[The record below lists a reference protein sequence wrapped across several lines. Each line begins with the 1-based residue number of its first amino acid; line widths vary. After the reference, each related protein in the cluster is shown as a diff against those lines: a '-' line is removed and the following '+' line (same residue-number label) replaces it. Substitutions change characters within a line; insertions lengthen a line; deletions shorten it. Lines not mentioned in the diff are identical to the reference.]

1 MKLRAEQHKDRLIL
15 HMEKNH
21 TVANLLRKTLW
32 EIGSEAGYD
41 KGHPYIG
48 ESTLVIKSKDAKKD
62 LEKALTKIKN
72 DLKEFKVEFEKKSK

>member
-1 MKLRAEQHKDRLIL
+1 MRAEQKKDRLIL

-21 TVANLLRKTLW
+21 TLGNLLRKTLW
-32 EIGSEAGYD
+32 ELGVEAGYD

-48 ESTLVIKSKDAKKD
+48 ESVLVVKSENPKKD

-72 DLKEFKVEFEKKSK
+72 DLKEFKVEFEKKAK